1 MAKGKFFESD
11 YEEAFVDL
19 LEQSGWEYTY
29 GDDLHRQYDQ
39 TLLEDDMRAYLRRR
53 YAAAN
58 LTPGE
63 LDAIIANLRNIGEP
77 SLYYTLRETFK
88 TYRDG
93 FQFQRHNSN
102 DTIWIDY
109 IDFESDDPKEY
120 NIFRCVNQ
128 FTVTYNAG
136 QKDRRPDV
144 MLFINGI
151 PVLIVELKNPT
162 DINATIAD
170 AYEQIHIRYKR
181 DIPHLMK
188 YCALSCISDAS
199 NSRLGTTYTPYIH
212 YYAWKKVENEDDTAK
227 AGVPELMTLIKGAYR
242 PDRILQL
249 LRDFTY
255 FPDVKAAKEEEI
267 VCRYPQFFAT
277 HKLFDNILKHLRSN
291 GGDGKGGTYFGAT
304 GCGKTYT
311 MVFLARQLALRSKE
325 LGSPTIVI
333 LVDREDLQKQ
343 SVKLFDNSTD
353 FLSNGV
359 VRKIETRQDLKNEL
373 ANRDTGGVFIC
384 TIQKFCE
391 DMGLLNSRSNIICFS
406 DEAHRTQTGVG
417 SKLKIVDKLP
427 EKKEE
432 DAKAAKAVQQERKP
446 EEVLGAFVTYGF
458 AKYLRDAF
466 PNATYVGFTGTP
478 IDETVHVFGEVV
490 DKYTMKEAVR
500 DNITVGIKYV
510 PRLARVVLDKE
521 KAAAIEE
528 YYSKCYDEGAKPEDI
543 KKSKEAMASLEVII
557 GDPERLRRIAVDVV
571 EHYEKT
577 CDTQP
582 ELIQKA
588 MVVCSNRQ
596 IAYELYCKFKD
607 LRPQWYEKKKCV
619 DEAIL
624 DRLDKEELEK
634 LKEVPFLNIV
644 ATRGSNDKPDMYAA
658 LGDEKHRDMLAEQFK
673 NENSNFR
680 IAIVVDMWVT
690 GFDVPSLT
698 VLYNDKPLQK
708 HNLIQTISRVNRKF
722 QVTLQDE
729 DGKEKVVEKQEGIV
743 VDYIG
748 IHEKMKQ
755 AMKQYGGDDAGT
767 TKDDLEASK
776 VIFDNELQIL
786 KELMTG
792 CDLTDYFGDV
802 PLKRLLSLQSGAEFV
817 LSQIRKEG
825 QQVTFQTLYKGH
837 VRRLRAAYNICNPA
851 GALSEDDVA
860 WAQCFMAILSYVSKA
875 IPGQHDVTSMN
886 KAVETMVREAIL
898 CTGVESILQTDTE
911 IELFEEDFEK
921 HLAEIKMPNT
931 KFQVLVKLLQK
942 TIKEYSKT
950 NKVAAKK
957 FQEMLDEIVK
967 KYNERDNDVFANKVA
982 GATIDKIQQEV
993 DKKVQSLTDEILA
1006 LFKSLKIDKEKFKEL
1021 GITFEEKAF
1030 YDILVAVRDEH
1041 KFEYPEEKCID
1052 LAKQIKDLID
1062 ETAIWADWDNND
1074 NLKAELADNMIDL
1087 LYDNGY
1093 PPAWNDDVYDRVMDQ
1108 VNNFKKY
1115 N

>member
-1 MAKGKFFESD
+1 MAKGKFYESD

-19 LEQSGWEYTY
+19 LQQNGWEYTF

-39 TLLEDDMRAYLRRR
+39 TLIEDDMRAYLQKR
-53 YAAAN
+53 YASEN
-58 LTPGE
+58 LTTSE
-63 LDAIIANLRNIGEP
+63 IDAIIANLRNIGEP
-77 SLYYTLRETFK
+77 SLYHTLRKTFM

-93 FQFQRHNSN
+93 FLFQRHNSN
-102 DTIWIDY
+102 DTLWIDY
-109 IDFESDDPKEY
+109 LDFTSEDPKEN

-128 FTVTYNAG
+128 FIVSYNAG
-136 QKDRRPDV
+136 QKTRRPDV

-151 PVLIVELKNPT
+151 PVLIVELKNPA
-162 DINATIAD
+162 DMNATIAD
-170 AYEQIHIRYKR
+170 AYDQIHIRYKR

-212 YYAWKKVENEDDTAK
+212 YYAWKKVENEDDAAK
-227 AGVPELMTLIKGAYR
+227 MGIPELMTLINGAYR

-255 FPDVKAAKEEEI
+255 FPDVKLGKEEEI

-277 HKLFDNILKHLRSN
+277 HKLFDNILKHLRSK

-325 LGSPTIVI
+325 LGSPTIII

-343 SVKLFDNSTD
+343 SVKLFENSTD
-353 FLSNGV
+353 FLCNGM
-359 VRKIETRQDLKNEL
+359 VRKIEDRNDLKTEL
-373 ANRDTGGVFIC
+373 SQRESGGVFIC

-391 DMGLLNSRSNIICFS
+391 ETGLINNRSNIICFS

-427 EKKEE
+427 EKKGKEGQE
-432 DAKAAKAVQQERKP
+432 NQQVLEERKP

-490 DKYTMKEAVR
+490 DKYTMNEAVR
-500 DNITVGIKYV
+500 DGITVGIKYV
-510 PRLARVVLDKE
+510 PRLARVVLDAA

-528 YYSKCYDEGAKPEDI
+528 YYNKCYEEGAKPEDI
-543 KKSKEAMASLEVII
+543 KKSKEAMSSLEVII

-571 EHYEKT
+571 SHFEQT
-577 CDTQP
+577 CADQP

-596 IAYELYCKFKD
+596 IAYDLYCKFKD
-607 LRPQWYEKKKCV
+607 IRPQWFEKKKCE
-619 DEAIL
+619 DESKL
-624 DRLDKEELEK
+624 SKEELEK
-634 LKEVPFLNIV
+634 LKEVPFINIV
-644 ATRGSNDKPDMYAA
+644 ATRGSNDPQEMYDT
-658 LGDEKHRDMLAEQFK
+658 LGDESHRDMLAEQFK

-690 GFDVPSLT
+690 GFDVPCLS

-722 QVTLQDE
+722 QVTIQDE
-729 DGKEKVVEKQEGIV
+729 DGERVVEKQNGLI

-748 IHEKMKQ
+748 IHEKMEQ
-755 AMKQYGGDDAGT
+755 ALKQYGGDGAAT
-767 TKDDLEASK
+767 SKDDLEASK
-776 VIFDNELQIL
+776 IIFDNELQIL
-786 KELMTG
+786 KELMTN
-792 CDLTDYFGDV
+792 CDLTDYFSDV
-802 PLKRLLSLQSGAEFV
+802 PLKRLMSLQSGAEFV
-817 LSQIRKEG
+817 LSQIRQEG
-825 QQVTFQTLYKGH
+825 QKVTFQTMFKQH
-837 VRRLRAAYNICNPA
+837 VKRMRAAYNICNPA
-851 GALSEDDVA
+851 GVLSDDDVA
-860 WAQCFMAILSYVSKA
+860 WAQCFMAILSYVNKA
-875 IPGQHDVTSMN
+875 IPGQHDVSSMN
-886 KAVETMVREAIL
+886 KAVEAMVREAIV
-898 CTGVESILQTDTE
+898 CTGVESLLQTDPE
-911 IELFEEDFEK
+911 IEIFEDDFVK

-931 KFQVLVKLLQK
+931 KFQMLVKLLQK
-942 TIKEYSKT
+942 AIKEYSKT

-957 FQEMLDEIVK
+957 FEDMLKELVMQ
-967 KYNERDNDVFANKVA
+967 YNDRDKDVFGNKVA
-982 GATIDKIQQEV
+982 GQTVEKIQQEV
-993 DKKVQSLTDEILA
+993 DKKVQSLTDKILE
-1006 LFKSLKIDKEKFKEL
+1006 LFKSLKKDKEKFKEL

-1030 YDILVAVRDEH
+1030 FDILVAVRDEN
-1041 KFEYPEEKCID
+1041 KFEYPDEKCVD
-1052 LAKQIKDLID
+1052 LAKKIKELID
-1062 ETAIWADWDNND
+1062 NTAIFADWDNND

>member
-1 MAKGKFFESD
+1 MAKGKFYESD

-19 LEQSGWEYTY
+19 LQQNGWEYTF

-39 TLLEDDMRAYLRRR
+39 TLIEDDMRTYLQKR
-53 YAAAN
+53 YVSEN
-58 LTPGE
+58 LTLGE
-63 LDAIIANLRNIGEP
+63 IDAIIANLRNIGEP
-77 SLYYTLRETFK
+77 SLYHTLRKTFL

-93 FQFQRHNSN
+93 FLFQRHNSN
-102 DTIWIDY
+102 DTLWIDY
-109 IDFESDDPKEY
+109 LDFTSDDPKAY

-128 FTVTYNAG
+128 FIVSYNAG
-136 QKDRRPDV
+136 QKTRRPDV

-151 PVLIVELKNPT
+151 PVLIVELKNPA
-162 DINATIAD
+162 DMNATIAD
-170 AYEQIHIRYKR
+170 AYDQIHIRYKR

-227 AGVPELMTLIKGAYR
+227 MGIPELMTLINGAYR

-255 FPDVKAAKEEEI
+255 FPDVKLGKEEEI

-277 HKLFDNILKHLRSN
+277 HKLFANILKHLRSN

-343 SVKLFDNSTD
+343 SVKLFENSTD
-353 FLSNGV
+353 FLSNGI
-359 VRKIETRQDLKNEL
+359 VRKIETRDDLKTEL
-373 ANRDTGGVFIC
+373 SNRESGGVFIC

-391 DMGLLNSRSNIICFS
+391 GTGLLSTRSNIICFS
-406 DEAHRTQTGVG
+406 DEAHRTQTSVG

-427 EKKEE
+427 EKKTDGEAKLALTTDNKAEE
-432 DAKAAKAVQQERKP
+432 LQ
-446 EEVLGAFVTYGF
+446 LGAFVTYGF

-490 DKYTMKEAVR
+490 DKYTMNEAVR
-500 DNITVGIKYV
+500 DGITVGIKYI
-510 PRLARVVLDKE
+510 PRLARVVLDAA
-521 KAAAIEE
+521 KAAAIEK
-528 YYSKCYDEGAKPEDI
+528 YYEQCYDEGAKPEDI

-571 EHYEKT
+571 DHFEKT
-577 CDTQP
+577 CAEQP
-582 ELIQKA
+582 ELLQKA
-588 MVVCSNRQ
+588 MIVCSNRE
-596 IAYELYCKFKD
+596 IAYNLYCKFKD
-607 LRPQWYEKKKCV
+607 IRPQWFEKKKCE
-619 DEAIL
+619 DESKL
-624 DRLDKEELEK
+624 SKEELEK
-634 LKEVPFLNIV
+634 LKEVPFINIV
-644 ATRGSNDKPDMYAA
+644 ATRGANDPEDMYNT
-658 LGDEKHRDMLAEQFK
+658 LGEDSHRDMLAEQFK

-680 IAIVVDMWVT
+680 IAVVVDMWVT
-690 GFDVPSLT
+690 GFDVPCLS

-722 QVTLQDE
+722 QVTIPDP
-729 DGKEKVVEKQEGIV
+729 DGDRIVEKPNGLI

-748 IHEKMKQ
+748 IHEKMEQ
-755 AMKQYGGDDAGT
+755 ALKQYGGDGAAT

-776 VIFDNELQIL
+776 IIFDNELQIL
-786 KELMTG
+786 KELMHN
-792 CDLTDYFGDV
+792 CDLSDYFSDV
-802 PLKRLLSLQSGAEFV
+802 PLKRLLSLQAGAEFV
-817 LSQIRKEG
+817 LSQIRTDG
-825 QQVTFQTLYKGH
+825 QKVTFQTLFKQH
-837 VRRLRAAYNICNPA
+837 VKRMRAAYNICNPA
-851 GALSEDDVA
+851 GVLSDDDVA
-860 WAQCFMAILSYVSKA
+860 WAQCFMAILSYVNKA
-875 IPGQHDVTSMN
+875 IPGQHDVASMN
-886 KAVETMVREAIL
+886 KAVEAMVREAIM
-898 CTGVESILQTDTE
+898 CTGVESLLQTDPE
-911 IELFEEDFEK
+911 IEIFEEDFVK
-921 HLAEIKMPNT
+921 HLAEIKMPCT
-931 KFQVLVKLLQK
+931 KFQLLVKMLAK
-942 TIKEYSKT
+942 AIKEYSKT

-957 FQEMLDEIVK
+957 FEDMLKELVQQ
-967 KYNERDNDVFANKVA
+967 YNDRDKDIFGNKVA
-982 GATIDKIQQEV
+982 GQAVEQIQQEV
-993 DKKVQSLTDEILA
+993 DKKVQSLTDQILE
-1006 LFKSLKIDKEKFKEL
+1006 LFKSLKKDKEKFKEL

-1030 YDILVAVRDEH
+1030 FDILVAVRDEN
-1041 KFEYPEEKCID
+1041 KFEYADEKCVE
-1052 LAKQIKDLID
+1052 LSKKIKELID
-1062 ETAIWADWDNND
+1062 NTAIYADWNNND
-1074 NLKAELADNMIDL
+1074 NLKAELADSMIDL

>member
-1 MAKGKFFESD
+1 MAKGKFYESD

-19 LEQSGWEYTY
+19 LQQNNWKYTF

-39 TLLEDDMRAYLRRR
+39 TLIEDDMRAYLQKR
-53 YAAAN
+53 YASDN
-58 LTPGE
+58 LTSGE
-63 LDAIIANLRNIGEP
+63 IDAIIANLRNIGEP
-77 SLYYTLRETFK
+77 SLYHTLRKTFL

-93 FQFQRHNSN
+93 FLFQRHNSN
-102 DTIWIDY
+102 NTIWINY
-109 IDFESDDPKEY
+109 IDFTSDDPLEY

-128 FTVTYNAG
+128 FIVSYNAG
-136 QKDRRPDV
+136 QKTRRPDV

-151 PVLIVELKNPT
+151 PVLIVELKNPA
-162 DINATIAD
+162 DMNATIAD
-170 AYEQIHIRYKR
+170 AYDQIHIRYKR

-227 AGVPELMTLIKGAYR
+227 MGIPELMTLINGAYR

-255 FPDVKAAKEEEI
+255 FPDVKLGKEEEI

-343 SVKLFDNSTD
+343 SVKLFENSTD
-353 FLSNGV
+353 FLCNGI
-359 VRKIETRQDLKNEL
+359 VRKIETRDDLKTEL
-373 ANRDTGGVFIC
+373 SNRESGGVFIC

-391 DMGLLNSRSNIICFS
+391 GTGLLSTRSNIICFS

-427 EKKEE
+427 EKKSNGESKLALTA
-432 DAKAAKAVQQERKP
+432 DNKA
-446 EEVLGAFVTYGF
+446 EEVQLGAFVTYGF

-490 DKYTMKEAVR
+490 DKYTMNEAVR
-500 DNITVGIKYV
+500 DGITVGIKYI
-510 PRLARVVLDKE
+510 PRLARVVFDAA
-521 KAAAIEE
+521 KAAAIEK
-528 YYSKCYDEGAKPEDI
+528 YYEQCYDEGAKPEDI
-543 KKSKEAMASLEVII
+543 KKSKEAMASLEIII
-557 GDPERLRRIAVDVV
+557 GDPERQRRIAVDVV
-571 EHYEKT
+571 DHFEKT
-577 CDTQP
+577 CAEQP
-582 ELIQKA
+582 ELLQKA
-588 MVVCSNRQ
+588 MIVCSNRQ
-596 IAYELYCKFKD
+596 NAYNLYCKFKEI
-607 LRPQWYEKKKCV
+607 RPQWFEKKKCE
-619 DEAIL
+619 DESKL
-624 DRLDKEELEK
+624 SKEELEK
-634 LKEVPFLNIV
+634 LKEVPFINIV
-644 ATRGSNDKPDMYAA
+644 ATRGANDPEDMFNT
-658 LGDEKHRDMLAEQFK
+658 LGEESHRDMLAEQFK
-673 NENSNFR
+673 NEYSNFR
-680 IAIVVDMWVT
+680 IAVVVDMWVT
-690 GFDVPSLT
+690 GFDVPCLS

-722 QVTLQDE
+722 QVTIPDP
-729 DGKEKVVEKQEGIV
+729 DGDRIVEKPNGLI

-748 IHEKMKQ
+748 IHEKMEQ
-755 AMKQYGGDDAGT
+755 ALKQYGGDGAAT
-767 TKDDLEASK
+767 SKDDLEASK
-776 VIFDNELQIL
+776 IIFDNELQIL
-786 KELMTG
+786 KELMHK
-792 CDLTDYFGDV
+792 CNLSDYFSDV
-802 PLKRLLSLQSGAEFV
+802 PLKRLLSLQAGAEFV
-817 LSQIRKEG
+817 LSQIRVEG
-825 QQVTFQTLYKGH
+825 QKVTFQTLFKQH
-837 VRRLRAAYNICNPA
+837 VKRMRAAYNICNPA
-851 GALSEDDVA
+851 GVLSNDDVA
-860 WAQCFMAILSYVSKA
+860 WAQCFMAILSYVNKA
-875 IPGQHDVTSMN
+875 IPGQHDVASMN
-886 KAVETMVREAIL
+886 KAVEAMVREAII
-898 CTGVESILQTDTE
+898 CTGVESLLQADPE
-911 IELFEEDFEK
+911 IEIFEEDFVK
-921 HLAEIKMPNT
+921 HLAEIKMPCT
-931 KFQVLVKLLQK
+931 KFQLLVKMLAK
-942 TIKEYSKT
+942 AIKEYSKT

-957 FQEMLDEIVK
+957 FEDMLKELIQQ
-967 KYNERDNDVFANKVA
+967 YNDRDKDVFGNKVA
-982 GATIDKIQQEV
+982 GQAVEQIQQEV
-993 DKKVQSLTDEILA
+993 DKKVQSLTDKLLE
-1006 LFKSLKIDKEKFKEL
+1006 LFKSLKKDKEKFKEL

-1030 YDILVAVRDEH
+1030 FDILVEVRDEN
-1041 KFEYPEEKCID
+1041 KFEYPDEKCVE
-1052 LAKQIKDLID
+1052 LSKKIKELID
-1062 ETAIWADWDNND
+1062 NTAIYADWNNND

-1093 PPAWNDDVYDRVMDQ
+1093 PPAWNDDVYERVMEQ

>member
-1 MAKGKFFESD
+1 MARGKFYESD

-19 LEQSGWEYTY
+19 LQQNGWEYTF

-39 TLLEDDMRAYLRRR
+39 TLIEDDMRAYLQRR
-53 YAAAN
+53 YASEN
-58 LTPGE
+58 LTSGE
-63 LDAIIANLRNIGEP
+63 IDAIIANLRNIGEP
-77 SLYYTLRETFK
+77 SLYHTLRKTFL

-93 FQFQRHNSN
+93 FLFQRHNSN
-102 DTIWIDY
+102 DTLWIDY
-109 IDFESDDPKEY
+109 LDFTSDDPKTY

-128 FTVTYNAG
+128 FIVSYNAG
-136 QKDRRPDV
+136 QKTRRPDV

-151 PVLIVELKNPT
+151 PVLIVELKNPA
-162 DINATIAD
+162 DMNATIAD
-170 AYEQIHIRYKR
+170 AYDQIHIRYKR

-227 AGVPELMTLIKGAYR
+227 MGIPELMTLINGAYR

-255 FPDVKAAKEEEI
+255 FPDIKLGKEEEI

-343 SVKLFDNSTD
+343 SVKLFENSTD
-353 FLSNGV
+353 FLCNGM
-359 VRKIETRQDLKNEL
+359 VRKIESRDDLKKEL
-373 ANRDTGGVFIC
+373 SQRESGGVFIC

-391 DMGLLNSRSNIICFS
+391 DTGLLSTRSNIICFS

-417 SKLKIVDKLP
+417 AKLKIVDKLP
-427 EKKEE
+427 EKKTEAGARTELVADKAKEE
-432 DAKAAKAVQQERKP
+432 EQ
-446 EEVLGAFVTYGF
+446 LGAYVTYGF

-478 IDETVHVFGEVV
+478 IDETVYVFGEVV
-490 DKYTMKEAVR
+490 DKYTMNEAVR
-500 DNITVGIKYV
+500 DGITVGIKYI
-510 PRLARVVLDKE
+510 PRLARVVLDAK
-521 KAAAIEE
+521 KAAEIEK
-528 YYSKCYDEGAKPEDI
+528 YYEQCYDEGAKPEDI
-543 KKSKEAMASLEVII
+543 KKSKEAMATLEVII

-571 EHYEKT
+571 SHFEKT
-577 CDTQP
+577 CAEQP
-582 ELIQKA
+582 ELLQKA
-588 MVVCSNRQ
+588 MIVCSNRE
-596 IAYELYCKFKD
+596 IAYNLYCKFKD
-607 LRPQWYEKKKCV
+607 IRPQWFEKKKCE
-619 DEAIL
+619 DESKL
-624 DRLDKEELEK
+624 SKEELEK
-634 LKEVPFLNIV
+634 LKEVPFINIV
-644 ATRGSNDKPDMYAA
+644 ATRGANDPDDMYET
-658 LGDEKHRDMLAEQFK
+658 LGEDSHRDMLAEQFK

-680 IAIVVDMWVT
+680 IAVVVDMWVT
-690 GFDVPSLT
+690 GFDVPCLS

-722 QVTLQDE
+722 QVTVHDP
-729 DGKEKVVEKQEGIV
+729 DGDRIVEKQNGLI

-748 IHEKMKQ
+748 IHEKMEQ
-755 AMKQYGGDDAGT
+755 AMKQYGGDGAAT
-767 TKDDLEASK
+767 SKDDLEASK
-776 VIFDNELQIL
+776 IIFDNELQIL
-786 KELMTG
+786 KELMHN
-792 CDLTDYFGDV
+792 CDLSDYFSDV
-802 PLKRLLSLQSGAEFV
+802 PLKRLLSLQTGAEFV
-817 LSQIRKEG
+817 LSQIIIDGSK
-825 QQVTFQTLYKGH
+825 VSFQTLFKQH
-837 VRRLRAAYNICNPA
+837 VKRLRAAYNICNPA
-851 GALSEDDVA
+851 GVLSDEDVA
-860 WAQCFMAILSYVSKA
+860 WAQCFMAILSYVNKA
-875 IPGQHDVTSMN
+875 TPGQHDVASMN
-886 KAVETMVREAIL
+886 KAVETMVREAIM
-898 CTGVESILQTDTE
+898 CTGVESLLQTDPE
-911 IELFEEDFEK
+911 IEIFEEDFEK

-931 KFQVLVKLLQK
+931 KFQILVKMLSK
-942 TIKEYSKT
+942 AIKEYSKT
-950 NKVAAKK
+950 NMVAAKR
-957 FQEMLDEIVK
+957 FEDMLKELVQQ
-967 KYNERDNDVFANKVA
+967 YNDRDKDIFGNKVA
-982 GATIDKIQQEV
+982 GQTVAQIQQV
-993 DKKVQSLTDEILA
+993 IDNKVQSLTDKILE
-1006 LFKSLKIDKEKFKEL
+1006 LFKSLKKDKEKFKEL

-1030 YDILVAVRDEH
+1030 FDILVAVRDEN
-1041 KFEYPEEKCID
+1041 KFEYADEKCVD
-1052 LAKQIKDLID
+1052 LSKKIKELID
-1062 ETAIWADWDNND
+1062 NTAIYADWNNND

-1093 PPAWNDDVYDRVMDQ
+1093 PPAWNDDVYDRVMEQ

>member
-1 MAKGKFFESD
+1 MAKGKFYESD

-19 LEQSGWEYTY
+19 LQQNGWEYTF
-29 GDDLHRQYDQ
+29 GDDLHRQYEQ
-39 TLLEDDMRAYLRRR
+39 TLIEDDMRAYLQRR
-53 YAAAN
+53 YASEN
-58 LTPGE
+58 LTLGE
-63 LDAIIANLRNIGEP
+63 IDAIIANLRNIGEA
-77 SLYYTLRETFK
+77 SLYHTLRKTFL

-93 FQFQRHNSN
+93 FLFQRHNST
-102 DTIWIDY
+102 DTLWIDY
-109 IDFESDDPKEY
+109 LDFTSDEPKTY

-128 FTVTYNAG
+128 FIVSYNAG
-136 QKDRRPDV
+136 QKTRRPDV

-151 PVLIVELKNPT
+151 PVLIVELKNPA
-162 DINATIAD
+162 DMNATIAD
-170 AYEQIHIRYKR
+170 AYDQIHIRYKR

-227 AGVPELMTLIKGAYR
+227 MGIPELMTLINGAYR

-255 FPDVKAAKEEEI
+255 FPDVKLGKEEEI

-277 HKLFDNILKHLRSN
+277 HKLFANILKHLRSN

-343 SVKLFDNSTD
+343 SVKLFENSTD
-353 FLSNGV
+353 FLSNGI
-359 VRKIETRQDLKNEL
+359 VRKIETRDDLKTEL
-373 ANRDTGGVFIC
+373 SNRESGGVFIC

-391 DMGLLNSRSNIICFS
+391 GTGLLSTRSNIICFS

-427 EKKEE
+427 EKNTETVVESKLNVATKEL
-432 DAKAAKAVQQERKP
+432 
-446 EEVLGAFVTYGF
+446 EEEQLGAFVTYGF

-490 DKYTMKEAVR
+490 DKYTMNEAVR
-500 DNITVGIKYV
+500 DGITVGIKYI
-510 PRLARVVLDKE
+510 PRLARVVLDAA
-521 KAAAIEE
+521 KAAAIEK
-528 YYSKCYDEGAKPEDI
+528 YYEQCYDEGAKPEDI

-571 EHYEKT
+571 DHFEKT
-577 CDTQP
+577 CAEQP
-582 ELIQKA
+582 ELLQKA
-588 MVVCSNRQ
+588 MIVCSNRE
-596 IAYELYCKFKD
+596 IAYNLYCKFKD
-607 LRPQWYEKKKCV
+607 IRPQWFEKKKCE
-619 DEAIL
+619 DESKL
-624 DRLDKEELEK
+624 SKEELEK
-634 LKEVPFLNIV
+634 LKAVPFINIV
-644 ATRGSNDKPDMYAA
+644 ATRGANDPEDMYNT
-658 LGDEKHRDMLAEQFK
+658 LGEDSHRDMLAEQFK

-680 IAIVVDMWVT
+680 IAVVVDMWVT
-690 GFDVPSLT
+690 GFDVPCLS

-722 QVTLQDE
+722 QVTVPDP
-729 DGKEKVVEKQEGIV
+729 DGDRIVEKPNGLI

-748 IHEKMKQ
+748 IHEKMEQ
-755 AMKQYGGDDAGT
+755 ALKQYGGDGAAT

-776 VIFDNELQIL
+776 IIFDNELQIL
-786 KELMTG
+786 KELMHN
-792 CDLTDYFGDV
+792 CDLSDYLSDV
-802 PLKRLLSLQSGAEFV
+802 PLKRLLSLQAGAEFV
-817 LSQIRKEG
+817 LSQIRTDG
-825 QQVTFQTLYKGH
+825 QKVTFQTLFKQH
-837 VRRLRAAYNICNPA
+837 VKRMRAAYNICNPA
-851 GALSEDDVA
+851 GVLSDDDVA
-860 WAQCFMAILSYVSKA
+860 WAQCFMAILSYVNKA
-875 IPGQHDVTSMN
+875 IPGQHDVASMN
-886 KAVETMVREAIL
+886 KAVEAMVREAIM
-898 CTGVESILQTDTE
+898 CTGVESLLQTDPE
-911 IELFEEDFEK
+911 IEIFEEDFVK
-921 HLAEIKMPNT
+921 HLAEIKMPCT
-931 KFQVLVKLLQK
+931 KFQLLVKMLAK
-942 TIKEYSKT
+942 AIKEYSKT

-957 FQEMLDEIVK
+957 FEDMLKELVQQ
-967 KYNERDNDVFANKVA
+967 YNDRDKDVFGNKVA
-982 GATIDKIQQEV
+982 GQAVDQIQQEV
-993 DKKVQSLTDEILA
+993 DKKVQSLTDKILE
-1006 LFKSLKIDKEKFKEL
+1006 LFKSLKKDKEKFKEL

-1030 YDILVAVRDEH
+1030 FDILVAVRDEN
-1041 KFEYPEEKCID
+1041 KFEYPDEKCID
-1052 LAKQIKDLID
+1052 LSKKIKELID
-1062 ETAIWADWDNND
+1062 NTAIYADWNNND
-1074 NLKAELADNMIDL
+1074 NLKAELADSMIDL

-1093 PPAWNDDVYDRVMDQ
+1093 PPAWNDAVYDRVMDQ

>member
-1 MAKGKFFESD
+1 MAKGKFYESD

-19 LEQSGWEYTY
+19 LHQNGWEYTF

-39 TLLEDDMRAYLRRR
+39 TLIEDDMRAYLQRR
-53 YAAAN
+53 YASEN
-58 LTPGE
+58 LTSGE
-63 LDAIIANLRNIGEP
+63 IDAIIANLRNIGEP
-77 SLYYTLRETFK
+77 SLYHTLRKTFL

-93 FQFQRHNSN
+93 FLFQRHNSN
-102 DTIWIDY
+102 DTLWIDY
-109 IDFESDDPKEY
+109 LDFTSDDPKTY

-128 FTVTYNAG
+128 FIVSYNAG
-136 QKDRRPDV
+136 QKTRRPDV

-151 PVLIVELKNPT
+151 PVLIVELKNPA
-162 DINATIAD
+162 DMNATIAD
-170 AYEQIHIRYKR
+170 AYDQIHIRYKR

-227 AGVPELMTLIKGAYR
+227 MGIPELMTLINGAYR

-255 FPDVKAAKEEEI
+255 FPDIKLGKEEEI

-343 SVKLFDNSTD
+343 SVKLFENSTD
-353 FLSNGV
+353 FLCNGM
-359 VRKIETRQDLKNEL
+359 VRKIESRDDLKKEL
-373 ANRDTGGVFIC
+373 SQRESGGVFIC
-384 TIQKFCE
+384 TIQKFYE
-391 DMGLLNSRSNIICFS
+391 DTGVLSTRSNIICFS

-417 SKLKIVDKLP
+417 AKLKIVDKLP
-427 EKKEE
+427 EKKTEAGARTELVADTPKEE
-432 DAKAAKAVQQERKP
+432 EQ
-446 EEVLGAFVTYGF
+446 LGAFVTYGF

-500 DNITVGIKYV
+500 DGITVGIKYI
-510 PRLARVVLDKE
+510 PRLARVVLDAE
-521 KAAAIEE
+521 KAAEIEK
-528 YYSKCYDEGAKPEDI
+528 YYEQCYDEGAKPEDI
-543 KKSKEAMASLEVII
+543 KKSKEAMATLEVII

-571 EHYEKT
+571 DHFEKT
-577 CDTQP
+577 CAEQP
-582 ELIQKA
+582 ELLQKA
-588 MVVCSNRQ
+588 MIVCSNRE
-596 IAYELYCKFKD
+596 IAYNLYCKFKD
-607 LRPQWYEKKKCV
+607 IRPQWFEKKKCE
-619 DEAIL
+619 DESKL
-624 DRLDKEELEK
+624 SKEELEK
-634 LKEVPFLNIV
+634 LKEVPFINIV
-644 ATRGSNDKPDMYAA
+644 ATRGANDPKDMYDA
-658 LGDEKHRDMLAEQFK
+658 LGEDSHRDMLAEQFK

-680 IAIVVDMWVT
+680 IAVVVDMWVT
-690 GFDVPSLT
+690 GFDVPCLS

-722 QVTLQDE
+722 QVTVHDP
-729 DGKEKVVEKQEGIV
+729 DGDRIVEKQNGLI

-748 IHEKMKQ
+748 IHEKMEQ
-755 AMKQYGGDDAGT
+755 AMKQYGGDGDAT
-767 TKDDLEASK
+767 SRDDLEASK
-776 VIFDNELQIL
+776 IIFDNELQIL
-786 KELMTG
+786 KELMHN
-792 CDLTDYFGDV
+792 CDLSDYFSDV
-802 PLKRLLSLQSGAEFV
+802 PLKRLLSLQTGAEFV
-817 LSQIRKEG
+817 LSQIIIDGSK
-825 QQVTFQTLYKGH
+825 VSFQTLFKQH
-837 VRRLRAAYNICNPA
+837 VKRLRAAYNICNPA
-851 GALSEDDVA
+851 GVLSDEDVA
-860 WAQCFMAILSYVSKA
+860 WAQCFMAILSYVNKA
-875 IPGQHDVTSMN
+875 TPGQHDVASMN
-886 KAVETMVREAIL
+886 KAVEAMVREAIM
-898 CTGVESILQTDTE
+898 CTGVESLLQTDPE
-911 IELFEEDFEK
+911 IEIFEEDFEK

-931 KFQVLVKLLQK
+931 KFQILVKMLSK
-942 TIKEYSKT
+942 AIKEYSKT
-950 NKVAAKK
+950 NMVAAKR
-957 FQEMLDEIVK
+957 FEDMLKELVQQ
-967 KYNERDNDVFANKVA
+967 YNDRDKDIFGNKVA
-982 GATIDKIQQEV
+982 GQTVAQIQQV
-993 DKKVQSLTDEILA
+993 IDTKVQSLTDKILE
-1006 LFKSLKIDKEKFKEL
+1006 LFKSLKKDKEKFKEL
-1021 GITFEEKAF
+1021 GISFEEKAF
-1030 YDILVAVRDEH
+1030 FDILVAVRDEN
-1041 KFEYPEEKCID
+1041 KFEYADEKCVD
-1052 LAKQIKDLID
+1052 LSKKIKELID
-1062 ETAIWADWDNND
+1062 NTAIYADWNNND

-1093 PPAWNDDVYDRVMDQ
+1093 PPAWNDDVYDRVMEQ

>member
-1 MAKGKFFESD
+1 MAKGKFYESD

-19 LEQSGWEYTY
+19 LQQNGWEYTF

-39 TLLEDDMRAYLRRR
+39 TLIEDDMRTYLQKR
-53 YAAAN
+53 YASEN
-58 LTPGE
+58 LTSAE
-63 LDAIIANLRNIGEP
+63 IDAIIANLRNIGEP
-77 SLYYTLRETFK
+77 SLYHTLRKTFL

-93 FQFQRHNSN
+93 FLFQRYNSS
-102 DTIWIDY
+102 DTLWIDY
-109 IDFESDDPKEY
+109 LDFTSDNPKAY
-120 NIFRCVNQ
+120 NVFRCVNQ
-128 FTVTYNAG
+128 FIVSYNAG
-136 QKDRRPDV
+136 QKTRRPDV

-151 PVLIVELKNPT
+151 PVLIVELKNPA
-162 DINATIAD
+162 DPDATIAD
-170 AYEQIHIRYKR
+170 AYDQIHIRYKR

-227 AGVPELMTLIKGAYR
+227 MGIPELMTLINGAYR

-255 FPDVKAAKEEEI
+255 FPDVKLGKEEEI

-277 HKLFDNILKHLRSN
+277 HKLFANILKHLRSN

-343 SVKLFDNSTD
+343 SVKLFENSTD
-353 FLSNGV
+353 FLSNGI
-359 VRKIETRQDLKNEL
+359 VRKIETRDDLKTEL
-373 ANRDTGGVFIC
+373 SNRESGGVFIC

-391 DMGLLNSRSNIICFS
+391 GTGMLSTRTNIICFS
-406 DEAHRTQTGVG
+406 DEAHRTQTSVG

-427 EKKEE
+427 EKKTDGEAKITSTTDNKTEE
-432 DAKAAKAVQQERKP
+432 ME
-446 EEVLGAFVTYGF
+446 LGAFVTYGF

-490 DKYTMKEAVR
+490 DKYTMNEAVR
-500 DNITVGIKYV
+500 DGITVGIKYI
-510 PRLARVVLDKE
+510 PRLARVVLDAA
-521 KAAAIEE
+521 KAAAIEK
-528 YYSKCYDEGAKPEDI
+528 YYEQCYDEGAKPEDI

-571 EHYEKT
+571 DHFEKT
-577 CDTQP
+577 CAEQP
-582 ELIQKA
+582 ELLQKA
-588 MVVCSNRQ
+588 MIVCSNRE
-596 IAYELYCKFKD
+596 IAYNLYCKFKD
-607 LRPQWYEKKKCV
+607 IRPQWFEKKKCE
-619 DEAIL
+619 DENKL
-624 DRLDKEELEK
+624 SKEELEK
-634 LKEVPFLNIV
+634 LKEVPFINIV
-644 ATRGSNDKPDMYAA
+644 ATRGANDPEDMYNT
-658 LGDEKHRDMLAEQFK
+658 LGEDSHRDMLAEQFK

-680 IAIVVDMWVT
+680 IAVVVDMWVT
-690 GFDVPSLT
+690 GFDVPCLS

-722 QVTLQDE
+722 QVTIPDP
-729 DGKEKVVEKQEGIV
+729 DGDRIVEKPNGLI

-748 IHEKMKQ
+748 IHEKMEQ
-755 AMKQYGGDDAGT
+755 ALKQYGGDGAAT
-767 TKDDLEASK
+767 SKDDLEASK
-776 VIFDNELQIL
+776 IIFDNELQIL
-786 KELMTG
+786 KELMHN
-792 CDLTDYFGDV
+792 CNLSDYFSDV
-802 PLKRLLSLQSGAEFV
+802 PLKRLLSLQAGAEFV
-817 LSQIRKEG
+817 LSQIRVEG
-825 QQVTFQTLYKGH
+825 QKVTFQTLFKQH
-837 VRRLRAAYNICNPA
+837 IKRMRAAYNICNPA
-851 GALSEDDVA
+851 GVLSDDDVA
-860 WAQCFMAILSYVSKA
+860 WAQCFMAILSYVNKA
-875 IPGQHDVTSMN
+875 IPGQHDVASMN
-886 KAVETMVREAIL
+886 KAVEAMVREAIM
-898 CTGVESILQTDTE
+898 CTGVESLLQTDPE
-911 IELFEEDFEK
+911 IEIFEEDFVK
-921 HLAEIKMPNT
+921 HLAEIKMPCT
-931 KFQVLVKLLQK
+931 KFQLLVKMLTK
-942 TIKEYSKT
+942 AIKEYSKT
-950 NKVAAKK
+950 NKIAAKK
-957 FQEMLDEIVK
+957 FEDMLKELVQQ
-967 KYNERDNDVFANKVA
+967 YNDRDKDIFGNKVA
-982 GATIDKIQQEV
+982 GQAVEQIQQEV
-993 DKKVQSLTDEILA
+993 DKKVQSLTDQILE
-1006 LFKSLKIDKEKFKEL
+1006 LFKSLKKDKEKFKEL

-1030 YDILVAVRDEH
+1030 FDILVAVRDEN
-1041 KFEYPEEKCID
+1041 KFEYPDEKCVE
-1052 LAKQIKDLID
+1052 LSKKIKELID
-1062 ETAIWADWDNND
+1062 NTAIYADWNNND

>member
-1 MAKGKFFESD
+1 MAKGKFYESD

-19 LEQSGWEYTY
+19 LQQNGWEYTF

-39 TLLEDDMRAYLRRR
+39 CLIEDDMRAYLQKR
-53 YAAAN
+53 YASEN
-58 LTPGE
+58 LTSGE
-63 LDAIIANLRNIGEP
+63 MDAIIANLRNIGEP
-77 SLYYTLRETFK
+77 SLYHTLRKTFL

-102 DTIWIDY
+102 DTLWIEY
-109 IDFESDDPKEY
+109 LDFTNDNPKAF

-128 FTVTYNAG
+128 FIVSYEAG
-136 QKDRRPDV
+136 QKTRRPDV

-151 PVLIVELKNPT
+151 PVLIVELKNPA
-162 DINATIAD
+162 DMGATIAD
-170 AYEQIHIRYKR
+170 AYDQIHIRYKR

-227 AGVPELMTLIKGAYR
+227 MGIPELMTLINGAYR

-255 FPDVKAAKEEEI
+255 FPDVKLGKEEEI

-277 HKLFDNILKHLRSN
+277 HKLFANILKHLRSN

-343 SVKLFDNSTD
+343 SVKLFENSTD
-353 FLSNGV
+353 FLSNGI
-359 VRKIETRQDLKNEL
+359 VRKIETRDDLKTEL
-373 ANRDTGGVFIC
+373 SNRESGGVFIC

-391 DMGLLNSRSNIICFS
+391 GTGLLSTRSNIICFS

-427 EKKEE
+427 EKKTDGEAKFALAADNKAEE
-432 DAKAAKAVQQERKP
+432 IQ
-446 EEVLGAFVTYGF
+446 LGAFVTYGF

-490 DKYTMKEAVR
+490 DKYTMNEAVR
-500 DNITVGIKYV
+500 DGITVGIKYI
-510 PRLARVVLDKE
+510 PRLARVVLDAA
-521 KAAAIEE
+521 KAAAIEK
-528 YYSKCYDEGAKPEDI
+528 YYEQCYDEGAKPEDI

-571 EHYEKT
+571 DHFEKT
-577 CDTQP
+577 CAEQP
-582 ELIQKA
+582 ELLQKA
-588 MVVCSNRQ
+588 MIVCSNRE
-596 IAYELYCKFKD
+596 IAYNLYCKFKD
-607 LRPQWYEKKKCV
+607 IRPQWFEKKKCE
-619 DEAIL
+619 DESKL
-624 DRLDKEELEK
+624 SKEELEK
-634 LKEVPFLNIV
+634 LKEVPFINIV
-644 ATRGSNDKPDMYAA
+644 ATRGANDPEDMYNT
-658 LGDEKHRDMLAEQFK
+658 LGDDSYRDMLAEQFK
-673 NENSNFR
+673 NEKSNFR
-680 IAIVVDMWVT
+680 IAVVVDMWVT
-690 GFDVPSLT
+690 GFDVPCLS

-722 QVTLQDE
+722 QVTIPDP
-729 DGKEKVVEKQEGIV
+729 DGDRIVEKPNGLI

-748 IHEKMKQ
+748 IHEKMEQ
-755 AMKQYGGDDAGT
+755 ALKQYGGDGAAT
-767 TKDDLEASK
+767 SKDDLEESK
-776 VIFDNELQIL
+776 IIFDNELQIL
-786 KELMTG
+786 KELMHN
-792 CDLTDYFGDV
+792 CDLSDYFSDF
-802 PLKRLLSLQSGAEFV
+802 PLKRLLSLQAGAEFV
-817 LSQIRKEG
+817 LSQIRAEG
-825 QQVTFQTLYKGH
+825 QKVTFQTLFKQH
-837 VRRLRAAYNICNPA
+837 VKRMRAAYNICNPA
-851 GALSEDDVA
+851 GVLSDDDVA
-860 WAQCFMAILSYVSKA
+860 WAQCFMAILSYVNKA
-875 IPGQHDVTSMN
+875 IPGQHDVASMN
-886 KAVETMVREAIL
+886 KAVEAMVREAIM
-898 CTGVESILQTDTE
+898 CTGVESLLQTDPE
-911 IELFEEDFEK
+911 IEIFEEDFVK
-921 HLAEIKMPNT
+921 HLAEIKMPCT
-931 KFQVLVKLLQK
+931 KFQLLVKMLAK
-942 TIKEYSKT
+942 AIKEYSKT

-957 FQEMLDEIVK
+957 FEDMLKELVQQ
-967 KYNERDNDVFANKVA
+967 YNDRDKDIFGNKVA
-982 GATIDKIQQEV
+982 GQAVEQIQQEV
-993 DKKVQSLTDEILA
+993 DKKVQSLTDQILE
-1006 LFKSLKIDKEKFKEL
+1006 LFKSLKKDKEKFKEL

-1030 YDILVAVRDEH
+1030 FDILVAVRDEN
-1041 KFEYPEEKCID
+1041 KFEYPDEKCVE
-1052 LAKQIKDLID
+1052 LSKKIKELID
-1062 ETAIWADWDNND
+1062 NTAIYADWDNND

-1093 PPAWNDDVYDRVMDQ
+1093 PPAWNDDVYDRVMEQ

>member
-1 MAKGKFFESD
+1 MAKGKFYESD

-19 LEQSGWEYTY
+19 LQQVGWEYTF
-29 GDDLHRQYDQ
+29 GDNLHRQYDQ
-39 TLLEDDMRAYLRRR
+39 TLIEDDLRTYLQRR
-53 YAAAN
+53 YAAEN

-63 LDAIIANLRNIGEP
+63 IDVIIANLRNIGEP
-77 SLYYTLRETFK
+77 SLYHTLRKTFL

-93 FQFQRHNSN
+93 FLFQRHNSN
-102 DTIWIDY
+102 DKLWIEY
-109 IDFESDDPKEY
+109 LDFTSDDPKAY

-128 FTVTYNAG
+128 FIVSYNAG
-136 QKDRRPDV
+136 QKTRRPDV

-162 DINATIAD
+162 DYNATIAD
-170 AYEQIHIRYKR
+170 AYDQIHIRYKR

-212 YYAWKKVENEDDTAK
+212 YYAWKKVENEDDTANM
-227 AGVPELMTLIKGAYR
+227 GIPELMTLINGAYR

-255 FPDVKAAKEEEI
+255 FPDIKLGKEEEI

-311 MVFLARQLALRSKE
+311 MVFLARQLALRSQE

-343 SVKLFDNSTD
+343 SVKLFENSTD
-353 FLSNGV
+353 FLCNGM
-359 VRKIETRQDLKNEL
+359 VRKIESRDDLKTEL
-373 ANRDTGGVFIC
+373 SQRESGGVFIC

-391 DMGLLNSRSNIICFS
+391 DTGLLSTRSNIICFS

-417 SKLKIVDKLP
+417 SKLKIVDKIP
-427 EKKEE
+427 EKKSEAEVDSKINLASNEQEE
-432 DAKAAKAVQQERKP
+432 EI
-446 EEVLGAFVTYGF
+446 LGAFVTFGF

-490 DKYTMKEAVR
+490 DKYTMNEAVR
-500 DNITVGIKYV
+500 DGITVGIKYV
-510 PRLARVVLDKE
+510 PRLARVVLDAE
-521 KAAAIEE
+521 KAAAIEK
-528 YYSKCYDEGAKPEDI
+528 YYEQCYDEGAKPEDI

-571 EHYEKT
+571 DHFEKT
-577 CDTQP
+577 CAEQP
-582 ELIQKA
+582 ELLQKA
-588 MVVCSNRQ
+588 MVVCSNRE
-596 IAYELYCKFKD
+596 IAYNLYCKFKD
-607 LRPQWYEKKKCV
+607 IRPQWFEKKKCE
-619 DEAIL
+619 DESKL
-624 DRLDKEELEK
+624 SKEELEK
-634 LKEVPFLNIV
+634 LKEVPFINIV
-644 ATRGSNDKPDMYAA
+644 ATRGANDPKEMYDA
-658 LGDEKHRDMLAEQFK
+658 LGEDSHRDMLAEQFK

-680 IAIVVDMWVT
+680 IAVVVDMWVT
-690 GFDVPSLT
+690 GFDVPCLS

-722 QVTLQDE
+722 QVIIHDE
-729 DGKEKVVEKQEGIV
+729 DGDRIVEKQNGLI

-748 IHEKMKQ
+748 IHEKMEQ
-755 AMKQYGGDDAGT
+755 ALKQYGGDGAAT
-767 TKDDLEASK
+767 SKDDLEASK
-776 VIFDNELQIL
+776 IIFDNELQLL
-786 KELMTG
+786 KELMHN
-792 CDLTDYFGDV
+792 CDLSDFFCDV
-802 PLKRLLSLQSGAEFV
+802 PLKRLLSLQAGAEFV
-817 LSQIRKEG
+817 LSQIRGEG
-825 QQVTFQTLYKGH
+825 QKVTFQTLFKQH
-837 VRRLRAAYNICNPA
+837 VKRMRAAYNICNPA
-851 GALSEDDVA
+851 GVLSGDDVA
-860 WAQCFMAILSYVSKA
+860 WAQCFMAILSYVNKA
-875 IPGQHDVTSMN
+875 TPGQHDFASMN
-886 KAVETMVREAIL
+886 KAVEAMMREAIL
-898 CTGVESILQTDTE
+898 CTGVESLLQTDPE
-911 IELFEEDFEK
+911 IEIFEDDFVK

-931 KFQVLVKLLQK
+931 KFQVLVKMLSK
-942 TIKEYSKT
+942 AIKEYSRT
-950 NKVAAKK
+950 NMVAAKR
-957 FQEMLDEIVK
+957 FEDMLREIVQQ
-967 KYNERDNDVFANKVA
+967 YNDRDKDIFGNKVA
-982 GATIDKIQQEV
+982 GQTVDQIQQEV
-993 DKKVQSLTDEILA
+993 DKKVQSLTDKILE
-1006 LFKSLKIDKEKFKEL
+1006 LFKSLKKDKEKFKDL

-1030 YDILVAVRDEH
+1030 FDILVAVRDEN
-1041 KFEYPEEKCID
+1041 KFEYPDEKCVE
-1052 LAKQIKDLID
+1052 LSKKIKELID
-1062 ETAIWADWDNND
+1062 NTAIYADWNNND
-1074 NLKAELADNMIDL
+1074 NLKAELADSMIDL

-1093 PPAWNDDVYDRVMDQ
+1093 PPTWNDDVYDRVMEQ